1 MDSFEIRIRK
11 DRDYH
16 GRGLIDFVRHGFIC
30 RRLTYRKPNNL
41 DCVCSELTSSN
52 KNGSALIPIDHSI
65 LKVYTTCS
73 MSSLLVEQS

>member
-1 MDSFEIRIRK
+1 MRLELGKIGTIMD
-11 DRDYH
+11 
-16 GRGLIDFVRHGFIC
+16 GLIDFIRQGFIC
-30 RRLTYRKPNNL
+30 KRVTHRKPNNL